1 MAAVVV
7 VGVVV
12 VVLVVVVVGV
22 VVVGVVV
29 VVVMVAVVFVVVV
42 VGVVVVVDF
51 RIFAT
56 TTVKKRCSRFRCN
69 PQDEQIELR
78 KEA

>member
-1 MAAVVV
+1 MV
-7 VGVVV
+7 VGVRVVVVV
-12 VVLVVVVVGV
+12 VVLLG
-22 VVVGVVV
+22 
-29 VVVMVAVVFVVVV
+29 AVVFVVVV
-42 VGVVVVVDF
+42 VDVVVEVDL

-69 PQDEQIELR
+69 PQDEHIEFW